1 MDKLKVYEY
10 NQIKNLV
17 SELLKLYRT
26 NDIRS
31 HKNHKDLLLND
42 IELMLEVKNIDSTD
56 FIKSLDDASLSKKK
70 SEFLL
75 QKLKIHV
82 EEFELPSSAV
92 ISKLFKKVKKLK
104 VPDLD
109 LIDRKEIS
117 FLSWNDLSGNR
128 KYFIYKNALDEYQ
141 GAYGEISS
149 TKVKGFC
156 KICNQE
162 SDVSLFLNKSKTSSD
177 GTYKKKGDYICHDSM
192 RCNSNLT
199 DINDLY
205 HFIDNLN

>member
-42 IELMLEVKNIDSTD
+42 IKLMLEVKNIDSTD

-104 VPDLD
+104 VPDLV

-128 KYFIYKNALDEYQ
+128 KYFIYFVCQNKLDNF
-141 GAYGEISS
+141 SS
-149 TKVKGFC
+149 SMKL
-156 KICNQE
+156 IN
-162 SDVSLFLNKSKTSSD
+162 TSN
-177 GTYKKKGDYICHDSM
+177 GV
-192 RCNSNLT
+192 L
-199 DINDLY
+199 
-205 HFIDNLN
+205 